1 MLLETGHRWY
11 WSNFATHWARLGR
24 LVWGWCDECEDVFGS
39 RTQSGGGVPDVFGDR
54 FVAED
59 GGNVGREVGAVEDP
73 DGLMGEKYVGIF
85 EFR

>member
-1 MLLETGHRWY
+1 M
-11 WSNFATHWARLGR
+11 
-24 LVWGWCDECEDVFGS
+24 
-39 RTQSGGGVPDVFGDR
+39 PDVFGDR